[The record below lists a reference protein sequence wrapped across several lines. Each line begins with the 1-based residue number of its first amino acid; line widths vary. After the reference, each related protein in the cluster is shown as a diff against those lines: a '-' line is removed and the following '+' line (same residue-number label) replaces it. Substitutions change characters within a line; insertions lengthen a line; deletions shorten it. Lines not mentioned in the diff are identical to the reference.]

1 MNSNLPSF
9 NAHYAI
15 CYLFGQ
21 ARKCLVHTKFVNDV
35 REDYGDGVIY
45 WVERP
50 EDEYGIARAIDSRQ
64 YACVLYR
71 EDWLRGEHMR
81 DPRHSVK
88 QFGKGDRVKVL
99 RQIYDVVPVG
109 AIVTIKEVRDENPG
123 NCDPKTPGMFPPRY
137 VYLFDYNGRECG
149 ASYDRLELVEKAN
162 DNLIHKYRLDEDS
175 EPIECDSC
183 GFPGKVALYHCHVS
197 ASHHQTPYKDCFF
210 CEVCANTFIAN
221 QFKYPEQCSNHELQ
235 KSIAILGNMI
245 LEEIRKESKQ

>member
-9 NAHYAI
+9 NAHFAI
-15 CYLFGQ
+15 CHRFGQ
-21 ARKCLVHTKFVNDV
+21 TRKCLVHV
-35 REDYGDGVIY
+35 RQGELLREEFGEDVIY

-64 YACVLYR
+64 FACVLYR
-71 EDWLRGEHMR
+71 SDWNRGEVV
-81 DPRHSVK
+81 DDERHRTK
-88 QFGKGDRVKVL
+88 QFDVGDSVKVL

-109 AIVTIKEVRDENPG
+109 VIVTIKEVRDENPG

-221 QFKYPEQCSNHELQ
+221 QFKYPEQCSNHERQ

-245 LEEIRKESKQ
+245 LEEVRKE